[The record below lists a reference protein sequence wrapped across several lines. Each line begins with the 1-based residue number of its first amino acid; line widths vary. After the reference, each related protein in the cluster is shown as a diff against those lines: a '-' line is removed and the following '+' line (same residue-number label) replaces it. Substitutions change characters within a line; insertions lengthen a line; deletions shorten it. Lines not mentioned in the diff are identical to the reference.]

1 MTVHVKPSGRCTWP
15 WAVLLI
21 WYLPPRF
28 SSLVAE
34 HKCIFSSFVAMP
46 LSCWDITWYSS
57 QWAGVCLFLL
67 HRPPQ
72 HRSIFNYIS
81 YSLIQ
86 RAKLR
91 MLQEG
96 RCELALSRGTETHR
110 WIESKAQNERRAF
123 GCHGAWRASHLLIP
137 KAAAALEDVL
147 WEQVI
152 PMPLG
157 RRRHWVYCTYKN
169 LRAEF
174 SCTIGSA
181 HRNSDV

>member
-1 MTVHVKPSGRCTWP
+1 MICCWPCCCKMTLHMKPSGGWCTWP
-15 WAVLLI
+15 RAVLLI

-34 HKCIFSSFVAMP
+34 HKSFFFSFVAMP
-46 LSCWDITWYSS
+46 LSFWDITWYSS

-72 HRSIFNYIS
+72 HRSIFNYIF

-86 RAKLR
+86 WAKLR

-96 RCELALSRGTETHR
+96 KWVSQSKLALNRGIETHR
-110 WIESKAQNERRAF
+110 WIESKAQNERRTL
-123 GCHGAWRASHLLIP
+123 GCHGAWEASHLLMP
-137 KAAAALEDVL
+137 KAATGSGGVL

-152 PMPLG
+152 PHAFGQMEALSLL
-157 RRRHWVYCTYKN
+157 Y
-169 LRAEF
+169 L
-174 SCTIGSA
+174 
-181 HRNSDV
+181 